1 MLTCSSFFFY
11 CCHIYWQQV
20 LTCSDSFTCSRGLPS
35 TNFTLCWQLYLQQR
49 FTFNQ
54 FYLVWTALPAADV
67 DLQLV
72 YFCIDTFTCSRGLLS
87 TSFTLCW
94 QLYLQQR
101 LTYNQFYLVLTALPA
116 AQVYLQPV
124 LPCVDSFIC
133 STGLPTTSFTLCWQL
148 YLQQRFTWQGMVL
161 LKPFLQTVFLLMAVY
176 TCLTRISDYKHH
188 WSDVLAGGLLGALVA
203 VLVVRN
209 VTIRTSCCPF

>member
-1 MLTCSSFFFY
+1 MHANLQQFFFY

-67 DLQLV
+67 DLQPV

-116 AQVYLQPV
+116 AEVHLAGYGAAQTLPADRVPSDGSLHMSDTHLRLQAPLV
-124 LPCVDSFIC
+124 WCAGWGTAGSSGGSAC
-133 STGLPTTSFTLCWQL
+133 GEKCYYQN
-148 YLQQRFTWQGMVL
+148 
-161 LKPFLQTVFLLMAVY
+161 FLLSFLA
-176 TCLTRISDYKHH
+176 CLRV
-188 WSDVLAGGLLGALVA
+188 WG
-203 VLVVRN
+203 N
-209 VTIRTSCCPF
+209 FFF